1 MSDDRDDRDDR
12 DERDERDENLDL
24 AGAPAAE
31 AEPAPPSPRRGR
43 GGVSGSVLA
52 AAMLGLRDALEGKPK
67 EDIVIQVDAAGDPP
81 DIDLTG
87 LDDPLDAG
95 ARMTGP
101 PLDTLKERAAASRR
115 ERRKRR

>member
-1 MSDDRDDRDDR
+1 MTAEQ
-12 DERDERDENLDL
+12 DERHARGAPGDADELDL

-31 AEPAPPSPRRGR
+31 PEPPSPAPRRGR

-67 EDIVIQVDAAGDPP
+67 EDIVIQVDADGDPP
-81 DIDLTG
+81 DIDVSG
-87 LDDPLDAG
+87 LDDPLDDG

-101 PLDTLKERAAASRR
+101 PLDTLKGEAAATRR
-115 ERRKRR
+115 RRKRR